1 MLNIE
6 QIAGEDLVT
15 LKLSGRL
22 DDAASS
28 QLKADLEPIWESGA
42 QDIVMEISGLQYV
55 SSAGLRILLLSEKK
69 CRAKGKSMTL
79 TGVSQTIREIFDI
92 VGFSGILTIE

>member
-6 QIAGEDLVT
+6 KTVQDDVINIA
-15 LKLSGRL
+15 LSGRL
-22 DDAASS
+22 DTHTCVEL
-28 QLKADLEPIWESGA
+28 QKELEPVWEAGELN
-42 QDIVMEISGLQYV
+42 IVMDLSELQYV
-55 SSAGLRILLLSEKK
+55 SSAGLRVFLMSEKK
-69 CRAKGKSMTL
+69 CRANEKTMTL